1 MHLCVRVILYIQM
14 KVFKKILRAL
24 GLLLLILMALSGI
37 GIGAIFNTRER
48 YQDKEIKIE
57 MVDKE
62 RSENET
68 QLGDQI
74 QVKGWV

>member
-74 QVKGWV
+74 QVKG